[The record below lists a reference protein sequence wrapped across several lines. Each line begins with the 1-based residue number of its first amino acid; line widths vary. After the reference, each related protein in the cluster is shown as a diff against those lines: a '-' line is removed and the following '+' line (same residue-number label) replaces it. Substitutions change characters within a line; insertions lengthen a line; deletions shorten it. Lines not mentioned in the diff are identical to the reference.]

1 MQFFGR
7 CTCSL
12 ATDVFASLKL
22 CELCH
27 AALKNSY
34 IKVQIAT
41 HSFIAD
47 LLIGIECNMTKLC
60 SSVCK
65 LIILVVFL
73 HVFFCTLFS
82 IYRCDFISLAFQCEK
97 ILQHLNNLLYSYVL
111 KHAFSMCKRECMT
124 LNNLLI
130 KALMI
135 I

>member
-73 HVFFCTLFS
+73 HVFSAPFFLFIDVTLSHLHFNVKKFFNILI
-82 IYRCDFISLAFQCEK
+82 IYYIVM
-97 ILQHLNNLLYSYVL
+97 Y
-111 KHAFSMCKRECMT
+111 
-124 LNNLLI
+124 
-130 KALMI
+130 
-135 I
+135 